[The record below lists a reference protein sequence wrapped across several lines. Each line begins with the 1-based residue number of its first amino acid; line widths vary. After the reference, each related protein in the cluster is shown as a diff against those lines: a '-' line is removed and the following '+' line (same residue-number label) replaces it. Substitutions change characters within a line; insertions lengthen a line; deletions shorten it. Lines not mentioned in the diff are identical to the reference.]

1 MRIKNDLSNAENWEV
16 VSLFVINENVKHYS
30 FDFWNTIAFSN
41 TMFKKERAVYISNI
55 LNNAVSLISID
66 AAFHKIGQEYNLLQ
80 ESGKRVISPADL
92 LEKVLYEL
100 QPFASHFNFEVLIR
114 DIDKLF
120 IDFPPLIDEH
130 FKDVLASIFASGK
143 TCSITSNTAFIS
155 GKTIKQYLKNL
166 GLLKKISF
174 CLFSDEVGYAKPSKE
189 IYESLH
195 LSAKT
200 FHSNLKASE
209 IIHFGDNKVADYNG
223 ASFFG
228 FRSFLFYINNNLL
241 NPRYSLYT
249 INDVANIPFSDIEY
263 SKFKFG
269 DSSIAKK
276 YGNEL
281 FQYFKNTHL
290 PELIANHT
298 NFFVYS
304 SPYAQIPTAS
314 FYLAK
319 YFFDAFS
326 EYLKEN
332 ELRSINLEFCKIRRR
347 QTYTNDYGAMTA
359 EQRYN
364 LIKNDTY
371 ELVNIP
377 AKNDVSIFI
386 DDISITGTHQ
396 KIIEKLLKENSTE
409 TKSIFLYYAKLNN
422 PEVCPS
428 FENRLNY
435 AFTIDLDS
443 LMEIMF
449 SNTYKITTR
458 ATKYI
463 LSLQKE
469 NIEHFIRQVH
479 LHEKY
484 SLLNN
489 LVSMS
494 YANEYNKIELYKLN
508 LKKLKLSINKLKTKP
523 LNF

>member
-1 MRIKNDLSNAENWEV
+1 
-16 VSLFVINENVKHYS
+16 
-30 FDFWNTIAFSN
+30 
-41 TMFKKERAVYISNI
+41 
-55 LNNAVSLISID
+55 
-66 AAFHKIGQEYNLLQ
+66 
-80 ESGKRVISPADL
+80 
-92 LEKVLYEL
+92 
-100 QPFASHFNFEVLIR
+100 
-114 DIDKLF
+114 
-120 IDFPPLIDEH
+120 
-130 FKDVLASIFASGK
+130 
-143 TCSITSNTAFIS
+143 
-155 GKTIKQYLKNL
+155 
-166 GLLKKISF
+166 
-174 CLFSDEVGYAKPSKE
+174 
-189 IYESLH
+189 
-195 LSAKT
+195 
-200 FHSNLKASE
+200 
-209 IIHFGDNKVADYNG
+209 
-223 ASFFG
+223 
-228 FRSFLFYINNNLL
+228 
-241 NPRYSLYT
+241 
-249 INDVANIPFSDIEY
+249 
-263 SKFKFG
+263 
-269 DSSIAKK
+269 
-276 YGNEL
+276 
-281 FQYFKNTHL
+281 
-290 PELIANHT
+290 
-298 NFFVYS
+298 
-304 SPYAQIPTAS
+304 
-314 FYLAK
+314 
-319 YFFDAFS
+319 
-326 EYLKEN
+326 
-332 ELRSINLEFCKIRRR
+332 
-347 QTYTNDYGAMTA
+347 MTA